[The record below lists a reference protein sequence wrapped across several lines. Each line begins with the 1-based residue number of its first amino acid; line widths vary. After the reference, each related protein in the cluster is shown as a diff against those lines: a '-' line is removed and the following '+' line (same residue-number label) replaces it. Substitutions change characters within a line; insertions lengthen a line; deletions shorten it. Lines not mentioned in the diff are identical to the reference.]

1 MKASHMIPSRFYPKY
16 LLVKLYDETGQ
27 HEKAIA
33 TAREIMNKKEK
44 IPSTAIEEIKGEIKV
59 LLEKYN

>member
-1 MKASHMIPSRFYPKY
+1 
-16 LLVKLYDETGQ
+16 LYDETGQ